1 MTNRGGGLDA
11 LFATPENFN
20 VCWVDDAATTGFSST
35 AASLAGTENPTAIT
49 TRSTAPVNVTP
60 PNVLS
65 AMEADSTRSHNW
77 AVSNTADLV
86 NATAASVRS
95 FAAATAKHMLG
106 AAGVVMG
113 NIPDLDDV
121 VGMTDEELRSF
132 AVKSQKDLETSRKD
146 LDSVDKK
153 LNALVK
159 RNKKL
164 AQQALA
170 TN

>member
-1 MTNRGGGLDA
+1 
-11 LFATPENFN
+11 
-20 VCWVDDAATTGFSST
+20 
-35 AASLAGTENPTAIT
+35 
-49 TRSTAPVNVTP
+49 
-60 PNVLS
+60 
-65 AMEADSTRSHNW
+65 
-77 AVSNTADLV
+77 
-86 NATAASVRS
+86 
-95 FAAATAKHMLG
+95 MLG

-132 AVKSQKDLETSRKD
+132 AVKSHKELETSRKE
-146 LDSVDKK
+146 LDSIDKK

-170 TN
+170 TTIEG